1 MFTRQELVV
10 KSLFKVKYK
19 GQARSRF
26 RRCGRVWFDIF
37 ICASSVQRNHFYI
50 KHKFFTM
57 RLQFAT
63 QVARKLQ
70 NIMAV
75 FLIDSH
81 DVSRGHAMICNL
93 LVAMSTTDPRNIVL
107 TVIQFGFVTLFV
119 AAFPLAP
126 VLALINNVI
135 EIRLDAQKFICQ
147 YRCAAVICWLVIPL
161 SDFNTLICNCFAVF
175 VTNSFPHLLH
185 QFALR
190 ENLAPT

>member
-1 MFTRQELVV
+1 
-10 KSLFKVKYK
+10 
-19 GQARSRF
+19 
-26 RRCGRVWFDIF
+26 
-37 ICASSVQRNHFYI
+37 
-50 KHKFFTM
+50 M

-93 LVAMSTTDPRNIVL
+93 LVAMSTTDPRIIVL

-135 EIRLDAQKFICQ
+135 ECQRLTPEILCLQ
-147 YRCAAVICWLVIPL
+147 
-161 SDFNTLICNCFAVF
+161 
-175 VTNSFPHLLH
+175 
-185 QFALR
+185 
-190 ENLAPT
+190 